1 MGPFINNLRRRG
13 VIRALAGY
21 LVAAWL
27 ILQVV
32 ATVENAAALPP
43 WSDGL
48 ALILLIAAF
57 PLVLVLTWYFDLT
70 PEGLKPTVFNGTT
83 AAPTKAVDYAM
94 FGAIALSCGLIASQL
109 ATSPGLFSGQPAG
122 DTVSL
127 VTPAENGAPAE
138 PVADM
143 APPELSVAVLP
154 FLAMSS
160 HQDDGYFA
168 DGLTEEI
175 LNSLAAIPD
184 LLVTSRTSAFQFRG
198 SDVPGIPEI
207 ARSLNVAHV
216 LEGSVRRSGDQVRVT
231 AQLIRASDDRHLW
244 SQTYDRSL
252 EDIFAIQEE
261 IAESVA
267 AVLEIVLD
275 EDARRRMRNSGTRS
289 FDAFIAYQRALELWE
304 EAHRGGDFSLLDDA
318 EPYFAASTAEAP
330 DFYQAHL
337 LRGDRHSHRL
347 VEMSESG
354 EPIDEAAWN
363 ALETERVALLDEARR
378 SAETHAQASI
388 VAANSVLFADS
399 WENASTII
407 MDSLSQEGC
416 ANDNWLQVLIA
427 LYHDL
432 DARLQYAARLV
443 ACDPLNP
450 DAHLFHADTLL
461 ARGDYEAALAD
472 ADRLFELDSIG
483 ESELIRLDALLGLE
497 RYEEADAMLA
507 PNWVWERY
515 RLNARRGDA
524 AALEADYAELA
535 AEGDWSALIVS
546 AIAGRRDE
554 ANAVSAR
561 IDARPLGSVTLL
573 DVIIGCGCG
582 APFDLDATPNFAA
595 RLENSGLAWPPPADL
610 GFALMR
616 NDENPGAE
624 IQ

>member
-1 MGPFINNLRRRG
+1 MGSFINELRRRG
-13 VIRALAGY
+13 VIRAMAGY

-32 ATVENAAALPP
+32 AAVENAAALPP

-48 ALILLIAAF
+48 ALILLVAGF
-57 PLVLVLTWYFDLT
+57 PLVLFLTWSFDLT
-70 PEGLKPTVFNGTT
+70 PEGLKPTVVDG
-83 AAPTKAVDYAM
+83 AAAEPTKALDYVM
-94 FGAIALSCGLIASQL
+94 FGSIALFCGLIAWQL
-109 ATSPGLFSGQPAG
+109 ATSPALFSGRPAG

-127 VTPAENGAPAE
+127 VTPTASGPPAE
-138 PVADM
+138 PAADI

-160 HQDDGYFA
+160 NEDDGYFA

-198 SDVPGIPEI
+198 PDIPGVPEI

-252 EDIFAIQEE
+252 EDVFAIQEE

-275 EDARRRMRNSGTRS
+275 DEARRQMRNSGTRS
-289 FDAFIAYQRALELWE
+289 FEAFIAYQRALELWNH
-304 EAHRGGDFSLLDDA
+304 AHVTGDFASLDEAD
-318 EPYFAASTAEAP
+318 PYFAAATAEAP
-330 DFYQAHL
+330 DFFQAYL
-337 LRGDRHSHRL
+337 LRSDRHSHRL

-354 EPIDEAAWN
+354 EPVDETAWT
-363 ALETERVALLDEARR
+363 ALETERVALLDAAMG
-378 SAETHAQASI
+378 SAQTQAQASI
-388 VAANSVLFADS
+388 VAANNILFADS
-399 WENASTII
+399 WENAATVI
-407 MDSLSQEGC
+407 MDSLAQEGC
-416 ANDNWLQVLIA
+416 ANDNWLQTFIA
-427 LYHDL
+427 LYPDT
-432 DARLQYAARLV
+432 DARLDYAVRLM

-461 ARGDYEAALAD
+461 ARGDYEAAIEA
-472 ADRLFELDSIG
+472 ADRLLEMDRIG
-483 ESELIRLDALLGLE
+483 ESEMVRLDALLGLE
-497 RYEEADAMLA
+497 RFDEADAMLA
-507 PNWVWERY
+507 ENWIWDRY
-515 RLNARRGDA
+515 RLEARRGDA
-524 AALEADYAELA
+524 AALDPYYAELV
-535 AEGDWSALIVS
+535 AEGDWSALIVN
-546 AIAGRRDE
+546 AIAGRREE
-554 ANAVSAR
+554 ANAIAAR

-573 DVIIGCGCG
+573 DISMGCGCG
-582 APFDLDATPNFAA
+582 APFDLEATPNFAA

-610 GFALMR
+610 GFPLMQAVAA
-616 NDENPGAE
+616 P
-624 IQ
+624 